1 MRRLL
6 LLALICAERVAVWGA
21 DCGNFQATSA
31 NLANLQ
37 DPSCERALQDLG
49 IGHLFSR
56 EASMLPACLSPTD
69 GKNGDGGDVTC
80 ACPVGYT
87 DTLFQ
92 TDEKECMAWEPSRIS
107 TCLMCAA
114 ANPAHQ
120 STFDCS
126 QAPTAVC
133 AHARQ
138 RQVVGSVSGL
148 FASQT
153 RLLKRDC
160 CRARRLRLTCEA
172 CPVCRPV
179 RLICT
184 RRCPTCSCAA
194 VWRNQLLQQRPQ
206 PGLWCGPISKQRGR
220 KCTGVQGV
228 LGKVSSGRRS
238 AVQVR
243 QVSRPAMPAMHQHA
257 IHQ

>member
-92 TDEKECMAWEPSRIS
+92 TDEERMHGMGTIKNIYMSDVRCSEP
-107 TCLMCAA
+107 
-114 ANPAHQ
+114 
-120 STFDCS
+120 CS
-126 QAPTAVC
+126 PEY
-133 AHARQ
+133 
-138 RQVVGSVSGL
+138 
-148 FASQT
+148 F
-153 RLLKRDC
+153 RLLTSPDSSLC
-160 CRARRLRLTCEA
+160 
-172 CPVCRPV
+172 VCK
-179 RLICT
+179 
-184 RRCPTCSCAA
+184 AA
-194 VWRNQLLQQRPQ
+194 
-206 PGLWCGPISKQRGR
+206 
-220 KCTGVQGV
+220 
-228 LGKVSSGRRS
+228 
-238 AVQVR
+238 AVQV
-243 QVSRPAMPAMHQHA
+243 Q
-257 IHQ
+257 